1 MMPINLFMLPVNKIG
16 KPKRGLLPDGN
27 VIGAIGASFDT
38 PEHDVQIARAGLGE
52 GVLNEV

>member
-16 KPKRGLLPDGN
+16 KPKRGLLPDGD

-38 PEHDVQIARAGLGE
+38 PEHDVQIARAGLGAFTP
-52 GVLNEV
+52 